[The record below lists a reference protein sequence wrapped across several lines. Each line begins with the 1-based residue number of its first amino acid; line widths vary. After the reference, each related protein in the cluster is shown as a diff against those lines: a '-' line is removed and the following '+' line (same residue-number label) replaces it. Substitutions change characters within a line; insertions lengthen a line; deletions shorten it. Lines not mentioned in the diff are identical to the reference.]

1 MAPRDEI
8 PVKTSSRM
16 RRLETLIILL
26 ALGFYVWFVSR
37 FGWFDLVRYL
47 HYAGWGLVFT
57 ISLEALA
64 RIANTVGWRLTI
76 SKCPSKLTFGELFV
90 ARISGEAVDYVTP
103 SAQLGG
109 QFVMAMM
116 VRAKLAMAA
125 GLASVVIASLA
136 EALGQ
141 IVFIAGGLV
150 VGLPLEAGMRHLLYP
165 AVTGLCIAVA
175 LAAGFF
181 AVQMK
186 QPFSQLW
193 RLAAKLEVPQIAD
206 PELNAAAGEADARLI
221 DFYENDRGRL
231 FAACCCYLV
240 AWWLGPI
247 EIFIY
252 LRLLH
257 QPATWT
263 IAVLVEALGLLIERA
278 TFLIPAKLVSQEGGK
293 ALILS
298 MLGYPADVGFAIG
311 LIRRIKEI
319 VWVGLGLA
327 GLAAHRMVAE
337 RTRDDRAA
345 QAMLQMPEAQ
355 RGESI

>member
-1 MAPRDEI
+1 
-8 PVKTSSRM
+8 M

-26 ALGFYVWFVSR
+26 AVGFYVWFLSR
-37 FGWFDLVRYL
+37 FGFSDIARYL
-47 HYAGWGLVFT
+47 RYAGWGLVFT
-57 ISLEALA
+57 VSLEAIA
-64 RIANTVGWRLTI
+64 RIANTLGWRLTI
-76 SKCPSKLTFGELFV
+76 TNRPSGLGLGELFV
-90 ARISGEAVDYVTP
+90 ARISGEDVDYITP
-103 SAQLGG
+103 SAQLGV
-109 QFVMAMM
+109 QYVMAMM

-125 GLASVVIASLA
+125 GLATVIIASLA

-141 IVFIAGGLV
+141 IGFIAGGLI

-165 AVTGLCIAVA
+165 AVAGLAIAVA

-186 QPFSQLW
+186 RPFSQLW
-193 RLAAKLEVPQIAD
+193 HLAAKLEVPQIAD
-206 PELNAAAGEADARLI
+206 PEVKAAAGEADARLLE
-221 DFYENDRGRL
+221 FYENHRARL
-231 FAACCCYLV
+231 FASCCCYLI
-240 AWWLGPI
+240 AWSLGPI

-257 QPATWT
+257 EPASWT

-298 MLGYPADVGFAIG
+298 MLGYPAEAGFAIG
-311 LIRRIKEI
+311 LIRRIKELI
-319 VWVGLGLA
+319 WVGFGLA

-337 RTRDDRAA
+337 RTRDVAA
-345 QAMLQMPEAQ
+345 TRGMLQMPEAQ